1 MYIDNHDRHHHDDYH
16 NHHHY
21 HYHHSTRVSS
31 PKSFIIIGI
40 CILLFMTLFT
50 SILIFTTDIFKTDG
64 YVETTGIIVDETC
77 HFDYD
82 NGDYMYS
89 AIAEYEVN
97 GEKLLVKSTSSSN
110 IPVDIGKEVVIEYNI
125 DNPRDARF
133 KKDTMMVKFIGIPI
147 IAVFY
152 IIAIVMIVVG
162 IKKSRKQE
170 SENLSI

>member
-1 MYIDNHDRHHHDDYH
+1 MVRYNIYNKGS
-16 NHHHY
+16 NE
-21 HYHHSTRVSS
+21 
-31 PKSFIIIGI
+31 
-40 CILLFMTLFT
+40 LF
-50 SILIFTTDIFKTDG
+50 
-64 YVETTGIIVDETC
+64 DE
-77 HFDYD
+77 
-82 NGDYMYS
+82 
-89 AIAEYEVN
+89 IAT
-97 GEKLLVKSTSSSN
+97 K
-110 IPVDIGKEVVIEYNI
+110 YNI